1 MPIKVLIVDDE
12 LPVRERFTQHIP
24 WGEHGFACIG
34 AAGHGQEALTMME
47 KELPHL
53 LLVDITMPVMDGL
66 ELAELVR
73 KRWPEISIVFLTAHS
88 EFDYARQ
95 ALLLGAK
102 NYLLKIALSK
112 EQIIAACQAAVE
124 DVRLILKDKA
134 SKTVTMDRAED
145 SEQKSKYHS
154 WKKRESLV
162 VRWSESNAHQRKGIW
177 SEISKELSTELK
189 RHVAVLWV
197 GIDVFEELWN
207 QSTCPI
213 GETADR
219 QQELAARIEAL
230 AKDEQQIISFPLG
243 KTRLLCVITSDAD
256 ASSKNFEAALY
267 QTAQVLLSREG
278 DVKLFIW
285 NSGSLVGET
294 AEMDALISEGLEK
307 LSRYFYERQDY
318 ISLHSTLLHVNY
330 QEISVMDQV
339 ELLSKATK
347 AFYGGGAVMLQE
359 VVQQL
364 TTLPLGASPYSPAQL
379 IRLSGEIM
387 LKCPWLEQDS
397 SLIQFHNMLL
407 FIERWDD
414 FIRWWNR
421 VFDLLTDPKLHPE
434 MNVTRWEVQQVCQYI
449 HENYMK
455 EIRLPDLSERV
466 GLNTIYLGQ
475 LFKQVTGEY
484 FNDYVHRTRMLKA
497 QQLLR
502 QTGMKVYEV
511 AAEVGVSDYRYFC
524 KLFKKH
530 IGISPSEYKHKY
542 IGSMR

>member
-1 MPIKVLIVDDE
+1 MLIKVLIVDDE

-24 WGEHGFACIG
+24 WEEHGFVCIG

-53 LLVDITMPVMDGL
+53 LLVDITMPIMDGL

-73 KRWPEISIVFLTAHS
+73 KRWPEISIIFLTAHS
-88 EFDYARQ
+88 EFHYARQ

-124 DVRLILKDKA
+124 DLKFILKEKA
-134 SKTVTMDRAED
+134 SKTVTMDRAEE
-145 SEQKSKYHS
+145 SEQKSVYHS
-154 WKKRESLV
+154 WKRRESLFDH
-162 VRWSESNAHQRKGIW
+162 WWESNAHQRKDIW

-197 GIDVFEELWN
+197 GMDVFEELWN
-207 QSTCPI
+207 QSTFD
-213 GETADR
+213 ETTHK
-219 QQELAARIEAL
+219 QQELAVRIEAL
-230 AKDEQQIISFPLG
+230 ATADQQIIAFPLG
-243 KTRLLCVITSDAD
+243 KTKLLCVITSDAD
-256 ASSKNFEAALY
+256 ASSNNFEAALY
-267 QTAQVLLSREG
+267 QTAQVLLAREG
-278 DVKLFIW
+278 NIKLYIR

-294 AEMDALISEGLEK
+294 DEMSAQISEGLEK

-318 ISLHSTLLHVNY
+318 TSVHSPLPDVNFK
-330 QEISVMDQV
+330 EISVMEQV

-364 TTLPLGASPYSPAQL
+364 TTLPLGTSPYSPAQL

-397 SLIQFHNMLL
+397 SLTHFHQMLL

-414 FIRWWNR
+414 FVRWWNR
-421 VFDLLTDPKLHPE
+421 VFDLLTDPELHPE

-484 FNDYVHRTRMLKA
+484 FNDYLHRTRMQKA

-502 QTGMKVYEV
+502 QSGMKVYEV

-530 IGISPSEYKHKY
+530 IGISPSEYKHKNVGG
-542 IGSMR
+542 IR